1 VSAVTRTRIEVDGI
15 STRLLQAGPA
25 DSSEAVVFIHGN
37 PGSADDWEALICAAS
52 SAAPE
57 DGQHRRAFAFDLP
70 DFGDTI
76 ASDGFQ
82 HTVPAY
88 AEFVEATLAALGVQR
103 VNLVVHD
110 FGGPIGLVWAAM
122 HAERL
127 ASIALIDI
135 GILPGYRW
143 HRMARVWRTPVLG
156 ELAQAITFRSGFRRL
171 ISASEP
177 RGLPREFLDRMYDQY
192 DRRTRKA
199 VLELYR
205 ATDEPGAAASEL
217 AAYMAPKDIPALVIW
232 GEHDAYLPSSY
243 AARQRDAFP
252 SADVHVLPA
261 SGHWPFADSPEIVE
275 RLLVSFLNGL
285 DPGER
290 SSRASAHSD
299 SGA

>member
-1 VSAVTRTRIEVDGI
+1 MSAVTRTRVEVNGI

-25 DSSEAVVFIHGN
+25 DSPEAVVFMHGN
-37 PGSADDWEALICAAS
+37 PGSSDDWEPLIAAVCGAQNGS
-52 SAAPE
+52 GAA
-57 DGQHRRAFAFDLP
+57 RRALAFDLP
-70 DFGDTI
+70 DFGETI
-76 ASDGFQ
+76 ATDGFQ
-82 HTVPAY
+82 HTVPSY
-88 AEFVEATLAALGVQR
+88 AEFMDAALGVLGVQR

-110 FGGPIGLVWAAM
+110 FGGPIGLVWSAM

-127 ASIALIDI
+127 ASITLIDI

-143 HRMARVWRTPVLG
+143 HRMARLWRTPVLG
-156 ELAQAITFRSGFRRL
+156 ELIQATTFRSGFRRL

-192 DRRTRKA
+192 DRRTKRA

-205 ATDEPGAAASEL
+205 ATDEPGAAASEF

-243 AARQRDAFP
+243 AVRQRDAFP

-275 RLLVSFLNGL
+275 RLLASFLDGL
-285 DPGER
+285 PRG
-290 SSRASAHSD
+290 SAAAAAD
-299 SGA
+299 